1 MIINEKLS
9 EMLLQILREPYS
21 NIFPDSGKW
30 WDNNDSGLHEIACKL
45 VEKAC
50 AGDVKAVDK
59 IREIVGDAPWEPVT
73 N

>member
-21 NIFPDSGKW
+21 NLFPDSGKW
-30 WDNNDSGLHEIACKL
+30 GDDYDSGLYAVARKL

-59 IREIVGDAPWEPVT
+59 IREIVGDAPWEPVIQ
-73 N
+73 